1 MRIGRSIVFAA
12 VGCAAIAG
20 VAFAIHGTPKTAR
33 TDRGPVSERVLAR
46 GVVVPTA
53 NVRNLYAENDAKVAR
68 AAVREGDVVEAG
80 QLLAE
85 LKRGDQIDKLGA
97 PIAGVILERHCEA
110 GDYALAAEHGAPR
123 PLFVLVDPSRTEV
136 RLEVEEA
143 DASALTVGL
152 AAQVKQVGGEQT
164 AAGSGHV
171 ERVSA
176 RLERR
181 TIGADDARVRAE
193 GLVRVGTIKW
203 DGERPDWPLGARV
216 DVVLQVRHRD
226 ATIRVPRG
234 ALSVRDGRH
243 VVEQPLAFWTREVP
257 VEVVAIDDAYAEV
270 RGLAP
275 GTEVVVPAA
284 EEP

>member
-1 MRIGRSIVFAA
+1 MRLGRSILLAALGCAVLAA
-12 VGCAAIAG
+12 VAL
-20 VAFAIHGTPKTAR
+20 AIHGRRNTVR
-33 TDRGPVSERVLAR
+33 SDRGPVGERILAR
-46 GVVVPTA
+46 GVVVPTSS
-53 NVRNLYAENDAKVAR
+53 VRNVYAENDAKIVR
-68 AAVREGDVVEAG
+68 AAVREGDVVASG

-85 LKRGDQIDKLGA
+85 LKRGDQTDKLTA

-110 GDYALAAEHGAPR
+110 GDYALAAEHGAQQ
-123 PLFVLVDPSRTEV
+123 PLFALVDPSRTEL
-136 RLEVEEA
+136 RIEVEEA
-143 DASALTVGL
+143 DAAALTVGL
-152 AAQVKQVGGEQT
+152 AARASAN
-164 AAGSGHV
+164 AAGRSSVSGHV
-171 ERVSA
+171 SRVSA

-193 GLVRVGTIKW
+193 GLVRGGTVTW
-203 DGERPDWPLGARV
+203 DGERPAWPLGARA

-226 ATIRVPRG
+226 ATIRVPRS

-257 VEVVAIDDAYAEV
+257 VEVLAVDDAYAEV

-275 GTEVVVPAA
+275 GSEVVVPDA